1 MRAIARRY
9 SNTTDAHQMSAARPL
24 ILHVTHDAGIFCG
37 DFRGSLF
44 KAGFRANEMWNY
56 QVTMN
61 KRAVVALLRAS
72 VEHERGNGSRNVEMI
87 SIADQKRAR
96 CLRYGLLLANALAW
110 LFILA
115 AFKWSFFN

>member
-1 MRAIARRY
+1 
-9 SNTTDAHQMSAARPL
+9 MSPTMPVFFVATLGGAVLRLDFAP
-24 ILHVTHDAGIFCG
+24 TRCG
-37 DFRGSLF
+37 
-44 KAGFRANEMWNY
+44 NY